1 MIISNQINESNILHY
16 ILIMALLAFIIA
28 FAMTPV
34 SIKLAHKI
42 GAIDVPK
49 DGRRMHHRPIPRF
62 GGLAIYLATTVTML
76 VFVGNNESIRTAIIG
91 GTLMYL
97 LGAVDD
103 LLQLKAL
110 TKFAG
115 QTVIAIIMYVMGIRI
130 TFITNYFGP
139 GNWDFGVAL
148 SCIVTIGWIVG
159 VTNAINLMDGLD
171 GLAAG
176 IAMIIGVTLAYVAY
190 IHGEDGSIIVC
201 LAMVALAGA
210 CAGFLPYNFSPAR
223 TFMGDGG
230 ALFLGFMIS
239 IMSVISPL
247 KRATFVAALVPI
259 LALAIPI
266 FDTLFAIVRRLIKHE
281 GIMTPDKGHIHHR
294 IMKSGFGQRRSV
306 LIIYGIVAT
315 MGMAAVMISRELYK
329 EAVVLALIATMYLLV
344 ILADH
349 KNEKKEEPEG
359 WIKKAKPKNGEDEW
373 IKDEIN

>member
-1 MIISNQINESNILHY
+1 MIISNEINESNILHY
-16 ILIMALLAFIIA
+16 IVIMAVIAFIIA
-28 FAMTPV
+28 FVMTPL
-34 SIKLAHKI
+34 SIRLAHKI

-62 GGLAIYLATTVTML
+62 GGIAIYLATTITML

-91 GTLMYL
+91 GTLMYI
-97 LGAVDD
+97 LGAIDD
-103 LLQLKAL
+103 LKQLKAL

-115 QTVIAIIMYVMGIRI
+115 QTAIAIIMYVMGIRI
-130 TFITNYFGP
+130 TFISNYFGS
-139 GNWDFGVAL
+139 GIWNFGMAV
-148 SCIVTIGWIVG
+148 SFIITIGWIVG
-159 VTNAINLMDGLD
+159 VTNAVNLMDGLD

-176 IAMIIGVTLAYVAY
+176 IAMIIGITLAYVAY
-190 IHGEDGSIIVC
+190 IHGRDGSIVVC
-201 LAMVALAGA
+201 LAMVALSGA

-259 LALAIPI
+259 MALAIPI
-266 FDTLFAIVRRLIKHE
+266 FDTLFAIVRRMIKHE

-329 EAVVLALIATMYLLV
+329 EAVVLAMIATMYLLV

-349 KNEKKEEPEG
+349 KNEKKEEPDG
-359 WIKKAKPKNGEDEW
+359 WVKKAKPKDGEDEW
-373 IKDEIN
+373 VKDEIN